1 MFEEPW
7 YFSFFQSIFPIFFSL
22 IFLSVLGVF
31 IFIGIKGLKEWMR
44 NNRQQVFS
52 DPVIVVDKRTHVW
65 GGHHTGIHHTGVH
78 HTGSRTSYYITFE
91 FENGERQEFMVPDR
105 VYGQTA
111 SGDTGTLTWQGTRFH
126 DFQRVQL

>member
-1 MFEEPW
+1 MFEE
-7 YFSFFQSIFPIFFSL
+7 FFPTIFPLFFSV

-31 IFIGIKGLKEWMR
+31 IFVGIKGLREWMH

-52 DPVIVVDKRTHVW
+52 DPVMVVDKRTHVW
-65 GGHHTGIHHTGVH
+65 GGHHTGTH
-78 HTGSRTSYYITFE
+78 HTGSSTSYYITFE
-91 FENGERQEFMVPDR
+91 FENGDRQEFMVPGR

-126 DFQRVQL
+126 DFQRVKL